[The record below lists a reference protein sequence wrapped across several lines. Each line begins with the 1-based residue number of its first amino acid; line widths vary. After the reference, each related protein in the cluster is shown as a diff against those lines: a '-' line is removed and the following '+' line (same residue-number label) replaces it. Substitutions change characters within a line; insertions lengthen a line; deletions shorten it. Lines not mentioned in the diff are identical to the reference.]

1 MSVQNVCTN
10 TIPEPGDMLC
20 RMTGH
25 FIGTA
30 AGTPSINTYGTDLRK
45 IKVRCVYFEIRIERE
60 MIDFYYIRRFLC
72 PK

>member
-10 TIPEPGDMLC
+10 TIPELCDMVC

-30 AGTPSINTYGTDLRK
+30 AGTPSINTCGTGLRK
-45 IKVRCVYFEIRIERE
+45 IKVRCVLFEIRIERE
-60 MIDFYYIRRFLC
+60 MIDFYCI
-72 PK
+72 